1 MVVVVGVEAETERS
15 NAAVAAAS
23 HRVARHRVDVP
34 VAPMLF
40 AAVVAAHIVGD
51 PATSATSSR
60 TTEAVSVGVERD

>member
-1 MVVVVGVEAETERS
+1 MVLVVVVGFFFVVGVEAETERS

-40 AAVVAAHIVGD
+40 AA
-51 PATSATSSR
+51 T
-60 TTEAVSVGVERD
+60 